1 MLLQDNIRSDKSTL
15 LSDKLVMD
23 LANETL
29 SCIMKLDIE
38 KFNRM
43 LYIYIYYCFAT
54 KLFIM
59 CRDLCYELWLEF
71 NIYRNV

>member
-1 MLLQDNIRSDKSTL
+1 MLCRHYYLTTWHDFLKSRHNVFTRQH
-15 LSDKLVMD
+15 K
-23 LANETL
+23 
-29 SCIMKLDIE
+29 MKLDIE

-43 LYIYIYYCFAT
+43 LYIYSCFAT

-59 CRDLCYELWLEF
+59 CRDFCYELWLEF